1 MTVFALVGG
10 QWGDEGKGKVID
22 YLAEKADMVIRFSGG
37 DNAGHTVINDCGTF
51 KLHLVPSGIFNRGAT
66 CIIGNGMVVNPQALL
81 TELSELNSHD
91 VDTSRLFIS
100 GRAHIIMPYHI
111 LLDGLEEERRGQ
123 GALGT
128 TRKGIGPAFTDK
140 TARIGIRAEDL
151 LNKDILLQRLEPI
164 LELKN
169 LILTKIYQQPPL
181 VLEEVIKQYILYGEQ
196 LGPIIRNTETI
207 IHKAVDEGK
216 FILLEGAQGSMLDT
230 DFGTYPYVTSSSPLA
245 GGGSLGSGIGPIKFN
260 RVVGVFKAYSTRVG
274 NGPMPT
280 ELINDTGEFIRDK
293 AHEFGTTTGRPRRCG
308 WFDAVAGRYS
318 VQINSISDIALTHLD
333 IYDGFSSLKIC
344 TGYKVD
350 NEVLDYFPSS
360 IAVLEKSQPVYEEM
374 DGWEEQTAE
383 AKTFDQLPP
392 AAQRYIGRIEELLHC
407 HVSFVT
413 VGPHRDQSIM
423 VRPILD

>member
-1 MTVFALVGG
+1 MTVFALIGG

-37 DNAGHTVINDCGTF
+37 DNAGHTVINNKGTF
-51 KLHLVPSGIFNRGAT
+51 KLHLVPSGIFNSRAT
-66 CIIGNGMVVNPQALL
+66 CIISNGMVVNPEALL
-81 TELSELNSHD
+81 SELSELKANG

-100 GRAHIIMPYHI
+100 DRAHIIMPYHI

-151 LNKDILLQRLEPI
+151 LDKDTLLRRLKPV

-169 LILTKIYQQPPL
+169 LILTKIYNRPPL
-181 VLEEVIKQYILYGEQ
+181 VLEEIITQYNLYGEQ
-196 LGPIIRNTETI
+196 LSHLIRNTGPM
-207 IHKAVDEGK
+207 IHRAVEEGK
-216 FILLEGAQGSMLDT
+216 FVLLEGAQGSLLDT

-245 GGGSLGSGIGPIKFN
+245 GGGSLGSGIGPMKFN
-260 RVVGVFKAYSTRVG
+260 RVLGVFKSYITRVG
-274 NGPMPT
+274 SGAMPT
-280 ELINDTGEFIRDK
+280 ELINETGELIREK

-360 IAVLEKSQPVYEEM
+360 IDVLEKSQPIYEEM
-374 DGWEEQTAE
+374 DGWEELTAE
-383 AKTFDQLPP
+383 AKTFNQLPS

-413 VGPHRDQSIM
+413 VGPHRDQTIM
-423 VRPILD
+423 VRPILG

>member
-1 MTVFALVGG
+1 
-10 QWGDEGKGKVID
+10 
-22 YLAEKADMVIRFSGG
+22 LAEKADMVVRFSGG
-37 DNAGHTVINDCGTF
+37 DNAGHTVINNYGTF
-51 KLHLVPSGIFNRGAT
+51 KLHLVPSGIFNSSAT
-66 CIIGNGMVVNPQALL
+66 CIISNGMVVNPQALL
-81 TELSELNSHD
+81 TELSELNTHG

-100 GRAHIIMPYHI
+100 DRAHIIMPYHI

-151 LNKDILLQRLEPI
+151 LNKDTLIQRLKPV

-169 LILTKIYQQPPL
+169 LILTKIYQHPPL
-181 VLEEVIKQYILYGEQ
+181 ELEEVIRQYSLYGEQ
-196 LGPIIRNTETI
+196 LGPLIRNTGPM
-207 IHKAVDEGK
+207 IHRAVEEGE
-216 FILLEGAQGSMLDT
+216 FILLEGAQGSLLDT

-245 GGGSLGSGIGPIKFN
+245 GGGSLGSGIGPMKFN
-260 RVVGVFKAYSTRVG
+260 RVVGVFKSYITRVG
-274 NGPMPT
+274 SGPMPT
-280 ELINDTGEFIRDK
+280 ELINKTGELIREK

-308 WFDAVAGRYS
+308 WFDAVAGRHS

-333 IYDGFSSLKIC
+333 IYDGFPSLKIC

-360 IAVLEKSQPVYEEM
+360 IAVLEKCQPVYEEM
-374 DGWEEQTAE
+374 DGWEELTSE

-407 HVSFVT
+407 YVSFVT
-413 VGPHRDQSIM
+413 VGPHRDQTIM
-423 VRPILD
+423 VRPILA

>member
-1 MTVFALVGG
+1 MTVFALIGG

-37 DNAGHTVINDCGTF
+37 DNAGHTVINNKGTF
-51 KLHLVPSGIFNRGAT
+51 KLHLVPSGIFNSRAT
-66 CIIGNGMVVNPQALL
+66 CIISNGMVVNPQALL
-81 TELSELNSHD
+81 NELSELNANG

-100 GRAHIIMPYHI
+100 DRAHIIMPYHI

-151 LNKDILLQRLEPI
+151 LDKDTLLRRLKPV

-169 LILTKIYQQPPL
+169 LILTKIYNRPPL
-181 VLEEVIKQYILYGEQ
+181 VLEEIITQYNLYGEQ
-196 LGPIIRNTETI
+196 LGHRIRNTGPM
-207 IHKAVDEGK
+207 IHGAVEEGK
-216 FILLEGAQGSMLDT
+216 FILLEGAQGSLLDT

-245 GGGSLGSGIGPIKFN
+245 GGGSLGSGIGPMKFN
-260 RVVGVFKAYSTRVG
+260 RVLGVFKSYITRVG
-274 NGPMPT
+274 SGAMPT
-280 ELINDTGEFIRDK
+280 ELINETGEFIREK

-344 TGYKVD
+344 TGYKVG
-350 NEVLDYFPSS
+350 NKVLDYFPSS

-374 DGWEEQTAE
+374 DGWEELTSE
-383 AKTFDQLPP
+383 AKTFNELPL

-413 VGPHRDQSIM
+413 VGPHRDQTIM
-423 VRPILD
+423 VRPILA

>member
-1 MTVFALVGG
+1 MTVFALIGG

-37 DNAGHTVINDCGTF
+37 DNAGHTVINNKGTF
-51 KLHLVPSGIFNRGAT
+51 KLHLVPSGIFNSRAT
-66 CIIGNGMVVNPQALL
+66 CIISNGMVVNPQALL
-81 TELSELNSHD
+81 DELSELNANG

-100 GRAHIIMPYHI
+100 DRAHIIMPYHI

-151 LNKDILLQRLEPI
+151 LDKDTLLRRLKPV

-169 LILTKIYQQPPL
+169 LILTKIYNRPPL
-181 VLEEVIKQYILYGEQ
+181 VLEEIITQYNLYGEL
-196 LGPIIRNTETI
+196 LGHRIRNTGPM
-207 IHKAVDEGK
+207 IHRAVEEGK
-216 FILLEGAQGSMLDT
+216 FILLEGAQGSLLDT

-245 GGGSLGSGIGPIKFN
+245 GGGSLGSGIGPMKFN
-260 RVVGVFKAYSTRVG
+260 RVLGVFKSYITRVG
-274 NGPMPT
+274 SGAMPT
-280 ELINDTGEFIRDK
+280 ELINETGELIREK

-344 TGYKVD
+344 TGYKVG
-350 NEVLDYFPSS
+350 NKVLDYFPSS

-374 DGWEEQTAE
+374 DGWEELTSG
-383 AKTFDQLPP
+383 AKTFNELPL

-413 VGPHRDQSIM
+413 VGPHRDQTIM
-423 VRPILD
+423 VRPILA

>member
-1 MTVFALVGG
+1 MTVFALIGG

-37 DNAGHTVINDCGTF
+37 DNAGHTVINDNGTF
-51 KLHLVPSGIFNRGAT
+51 KLHLVPSGIFNSEAT
-66 CIIGNGMVVNPQALL
+66 CIISNGMVVNPQALL
-81 TELSELNSHD
+81 TELNELNAHG

-100 GRAHIIMPYHI
+100 DRAHIIMPYHI
-111 LLDGLEEERRGQ
+111 LLDGLEEERRGK

-151 LNKDILLQRLEPI
+151 LDKNTLQNRLKPV

-169 LILTKIYQQPPL
+169 LILTKIYNHPPL
-181 VLEEVIKQYILYGEQ
+181 LLEEVIKQYSIYGEK
-196 LGPIIRNTETI
+196 LSPLIRNTGPMI
-207 IHKAVDEGK
+207 QGAVEEGK
-216 FILLEGAQGSMLDT
+216 FILLEGAQGSLLDT

-245 GGGSLGSGIGPIKFN
+245 GGGSLGSGIGPMKFN
-260 RVVGVFKAYSTRVG
+260 RVLGVFKAYITRVG
-274 NGPMPT
+274 SGPMPT
-280 ELINDTGEFIRDK
+280 ELINEIGELIREK

-308 WFDAVAGRYS
+308 WFDAVAGRHS

-350 NEVLDYFPSS
+350 DKVLDYFPTS
-360 IAVLEKSQPVYEEM
+360 IGVLEKSQPVYEEM
-374 DGWEEQTAE
+374 EGWEELTSE
-383 AKTFDQLPP
+383 AKKFDQLPL

-413 VGPHRDQSIM
+413 IGPHRDQTIM
-423 VRPILD
+423 VRPILG

>member
-1 MTVFALVGG
+1 MTVFALIGG

-22 YLAEKADMVIRFSGG
+22 YLAEKAEMVIRFSGG
-37 DNAGHTVINDCGTF
+37 DNAGHTVINDNGTF
-51 KLHLVPSGIFNRGAT
+51 KLHLVPSGIFNFRAT
-66 CIIGNGMVVNPQALL
+66 CIISNGMVVNPQALL
-81 TELSELNSHD
+81 TELSELNAHG

-100 GRAHIIMPYHI
+100 DRAHIIMPYHI

-151 LNKDILLQRLEPI
+151 LDKDILLQRLKPV

-169 LILTKIYQQPPL
+169 LILTKIYQHPPL
-181 VLEEVIKQYILYGEQ
+181 VLEEVIRQYSLYGEQ
-196 LGPIIRNTETI
+196 LGPLIRNTGPM
-207 IHKAVDEGK
+207 IHRAAEEGK
-216 FILLEGAQGSMLDT
+216 FILLEGAQGSLLDT

-245 GGGSLGSGIGPIKFN
+245 GGGSLGSGIGPMKFN
-260 RVVGVFKAYSTRVG
+260 RVLGVFKAYITRVG
-274 NGPMPT
+274 GGPMPT
-280 ELINDTGEFIRDK
+280 ELINKTGELIREK

-308 WFDAVAGRYS
+308 WFDAVAGRHS

-333 IYDGFSSLKIC
+333 IYDGFPSLKIC
-344 TGYKVD
+344 TGYKVN

-360 IAVLEKSQPVYEEM
+360 IAILEKSQPVYEEM
-374 DGWEEQTAE
+374 DGWEELTAE
-383 AKTFDQLPP
+383 AKRFDQLPS

-413 VGPHRDQSIM
+413 VGPHRDQTIM
-423 VRPILD
+423 VRPILA

>member
-1 MTVFALVGG
+1 MTVFALIGG

-22 YLAEKADMVIRFSGG
+22 YLAEKADMVVRFSGG
-37 DNAGHTVINDCGTF
+37 DNAGHTVINNYGTF
-51 KLHLVPSGIFNRGAT
+51 KLHLVPSGIFNSSAT
-66 CIIGNGMVVNPQALL
+66 CIISNGMVVNPQALL
-81 TELSELNSHD
+81 TELSELNTHG

-100 GRAHIIMPYHI
+100 DRAHIIMPYHI

-151 LNKDILLQRLEPI
+151 LNKDTLIQRLKPV

-169 LILTKIYQQPPL
+169 LILTKIYQHPPL
-181 VLEEVIKQYILYGEQ
+181 ELEEVIRQYSLYGEQ
-196 LGPIIRNTETI
+196 LGPLIRNTGPM
-207 IHKAVDEGK
+207 IHRAVEEGE
-216 FILLEGAQGSMLDT
+216 FILLEGAQGSLLDT

-245 GGGSLGSGIGPIKFN
+245 GGGSLGSGIGPMKFN
-260 RVVGVFKAYSTRVG
+260 RVVGVFKSYITRVG
-274 NGPMPT
+274 SGPMPT
-280 ELINDTGEFIRDK
+280 ELINKTGELIREK

-308 WFDAVAGRYS
+308 WFDAVAGRHS

-333 IYDGFSSLKIC
+333 IYDGFQSLKIC

-360 IAVLEKSQPVYEEM
+360 IAVLEKCQPVYEEM
-374 DGWEEQTAE
+374 DGWEELTSE

-407 HVSFVT
+407 YVSFVT
-413 VGPHRDQSIM
+413 VGPHRDQTIM
-423 VRPILD
+423 VRPILA